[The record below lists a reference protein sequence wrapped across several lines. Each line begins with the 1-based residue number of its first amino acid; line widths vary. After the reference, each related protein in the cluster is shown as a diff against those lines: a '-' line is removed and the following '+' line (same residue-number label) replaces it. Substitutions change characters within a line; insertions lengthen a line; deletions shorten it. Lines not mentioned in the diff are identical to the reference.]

1 MKKFIVIALAL
12 ILFAGGRACAQ
23 WRLGAGYVHASLV
36 SRFTDEESAEKT
48 AFNGVYA
55 GISYALPL
63 TGGIDFTPGVYYE
76 FVACGEKAEG
86 RTLDFLGETREHY
99 LNVPL
104 TFDFGFD
111 LSPDVRFL
119 LFAGPTFR
127 LGLDSITFYG
137 LGWSVHD
144 FEVLKGGIRTHN
156 FKDDEYTR
164 FDLLVGGGLALEV
177 LNRFRL
183 QLGYDAGLLNR
194 YTGELDGL
202 RMHARRLTAGIAYL
216 F

>member
-23 WRLGAGYVHASLV
+23 WRPGAGYVHSSSV
-36 SRFTDEESAEKT
+36 SRYADGESAVKT
-48 AFNGVYA
+48 AFNGLYA
-55 GISYALPL
+55 GLSYALPL
-63 TGGIDFTPGVYYE
+63 AGCIDFTPGVYYE
-76 FVACGEKAEG
+76 FIAGGEKAEG
-86 RTLDFLGETREHY
+86 RTLDILGETREHY

-111 LSPDVRFL
+111 LSPDVRLL

-127 LGLDSITFYG
+127 LGLESVTFFG

-144 FEVLKGGIRTHN
+144 FEVLKGGLKAHN
-156 FKDDEYTR
+156 FKDDDYSR
-164 FDLLVGGGLALEV
+164 FDVLLGGGLALEL

-183 QLGYDAGLLNR
+183 QFGYDAGLLNR
-194 YTGELDGL
+194 NTAGSDL
-202 RMHARRLTAGIAYL
+202 RLHSRRLTAGIAYL